1 MEQERFAWKCL
12 LHALKPYGPPE
23 VWQSSFGPDMETAL
37 SEEEQA
43 FLRRASGIVAG
54 TAKLDASEGGLL
66 SIFDLLDGGTPG
78 RMFRPDAVERFQCPE
93 EQAVRPAEKQE
104 RMQRCLEGLKA
115 ADGRIEPALEVCR
128 QQLSYYPSGIPGV
141 SLYQKAR
148 LEVCL
153 ACCMREAGLES
164 PFLLVS
170 CGLPGIQKFLY
181 TISGKGVLKSLRS
194 RSFYLDLL
202 EEHLMTELLDR
213 LHLCRAHR
221 LYVGGGSSYAVLPN
235 TDRTRETLE
244 ACLRSVNQWLLKRF
258 SGALQFLYAWEPC
271 SGPQLKNEGG
281 TAYQEIFAR
290 LENKL
295 NQKRNRRFDAS
306 GLTWL
311 NSQKMS
317 DPERECRVCAG
328 SSLPLDGD
336 DLCPVCREFRDS
348 SSGLAATGK
357 VAAVCRAVW
366 EEGGTPLTLPSL
378 DGQDWFVYMM
388 DRAQADR
395 LRAEQPGTVVR
406 VYAPG
411 GGGNADIP
419 LPLGAYAYTIDE
431 KMATFESLAACS
443 QGIRRLGVLRADVD
457 NLGRAFVRGFHRRLQ
472 SGETGSGLPLT
483 ASLSQQLTQF
493 FKVHLQT
500 ILQGTEGPVDPFHLV
515 WNEAGKRSP
524 RKAIV
529 VYAGGDDLFI
539 VGAWNE
545 IVELSVDLYRA
556 FRGFT
561 GGRLTFS
568 AGIGLFSPHYP
579 LYAMAEDTAIL
590 EDAAKGIDAGKNGL
604 ALFGLELL
612 PDAGGSVRHV
622 ARHLYHWD
630 TFIEEVVTEKLYLLE
645 RYFEMDRKEQN
656 GRGSSFLYRLK
667 NYAEQLDR
675 TPGQTINVA
684 RFAYLLARM
693 EPKKDKRELSDL
705 YHEFSTKLYQ
715 WIKDAE
721 SRRQLLTAMEL
732 YLSLIRTSQEKG
744 EEQPYGE

>member
-1 MEQERFAWKCL
+1 M
-12 LHALKPYGPPE
+12 
-23 VWQSSFGPDMETAL
+23 
-37 SEEEQA
+37 QA
-43 FLRRASGIVAG
+43 
-54 TAKLDASEGGLL
+54 
-66 SIFDLLDGGTPG
+66 
-78 RMFRPDAVERFQCPE
+78 
-93 EQAVRPAEKQE
+93 
-104 RMQRCLEGLKA
+104 A
-115 ADGRIEPALEVCR
+115 AF
-128 QQLSYYPSGIPGV
+128 YYPSGIPGV

-153 ACCMREAGLES
+153 ACCMREAGRES

-244 ACLRSVNQWLLKRF
+244 ACLCSVNQWLLKRF

-366 EEGGTPLTLPSL
+366 EEGGTPRTLPSL

-388 DRAQADR
+388 DRAQTDR

-411 GGGNADIP
+411 SGGNADIP

-431 KMATFESLAACS
+431 KMATFEGLAACS

-457 NLGRAFVRGFHRRLQ
+457 NLGRAFVSGFHRRLQ
-472 SGETGSGLPLT
+472 SGNRCSDSLT
-483 ASLSQQLTQF
+483 ASPLAAVDAVF
-493 FKVHLQT
+493 
-500 ILQGTEGPVDPFHLV
+500 QGPLANDFAGDGGPVEPFHLV

-524 RKAIV
+524 RRHV

-539 VGAWNE
+539 VAPGMKLWNCRWTCTARSGAYRGP
-545 IVELSVDLYRA
+545 LDLFRRDWPA
-556 FRGFT
+556 FPRTIRSMRWRSDLRG
-561 GGRLTFS
+561 RS
-568 AGIGLFSPHYP
+568 Q
-579 LYAMAEDTAIL
+579 
-590 EDAAKGIDAGKNGL
+590 GIDAGKTASPCL
-604 ALFGLELL
+604 AWSCCRTPVGRCGMWRGTCTDGIPLSKRLSRKSSICWSAILKWTGRNRTAGEFVPLPPEELC
-612 PDAGGSVRHV
+612 
-622 ARHLYHWD
+622 
-630 TFIEEVVTEKLYLLE
+630 
-645 RYFEMDRKEQN
+645 
-656 GRGSSFLYRLK
+656 
-667 NYAEQLDR
+667 EQLDR

-693 EPKKDKRELSDL
+693 EPK
-705 YHEFSTKLYQ
+705 
-715 WIKDAE
+715 
-721 SRRQLLTAMEL
+721 
-732 YLSLIRTSQEKG
+732 G
-744 EEQPYGE
+744 

>member
-1 MEQERFAWKCL
+1 M
-12 LHALKPYGPPE
+12 P
-23 VWQSSFGPDMETAL
+23 S
-37 SEEEQA
+37 
-43 FLRRASGIVAG
+43 
-54 TAKLDASEGGLL
+54 
-66 SIFDLLDGGTPG
+66 
-78 RMFRPDAVERFQCPE
+78 CP
-93 EQAVRPAEKQE
+93 
-104 RMQRCLEGLKA
+104 
-115 ADGRIEPALEVCR
+115 I
-128 QQLSYYPSGIPGV
+128 
-141 SLYQKAR
+141 
-148 LEVCL
+148 
-153 ACCMREAGLES
+153 
-164 PFLLVS
+164 
-170 CGLPGIQKFLY
+170 
-181 TISGKGVLKSLRS
+181 
-194 RSFYLDLL
+194 
-202 EEHLMTELLDR
+202 
-213 LHLCRAHR
+213 
-221 LYVGGGSSYAVLPN
+221 

-311 NSQKMS
+311 NSQEMS

-348 SSGLAATGK
+348 SSGLAAPGK

-388 DRAQADR
+388 DRAQAER

-411 GGGNADIP
+411 SGGNADIP

-472 SGETGSGLPLT
+472 SVETGSGLPLT

-493 FKVHLQT
+493 FKAHLQT
-500 ILQGTEGPVDPFHLV
+500 ILQGTEGPVEPFHLV

-568 AGIGLFSPHYP
+568 AGIGLFSPALSALCDGGGYGDLGGRSQGDRRREKRPRPVWLGAAAGRRWDGAGRWRGTCTIGIP
-579 LYAMAEDTAIL
+579 L
-590 EDAAKGIDAGKNGL
+590 
-604 ALFGLELL
+604 
-612 PDAGGSVRHV
+612 
-622 ARHLYHWD
+622 
-630 TFIEEVVTEKLYLLE
+630 IEAVVTEKLYLLE

-656 GRGSSFLYRLK
+656 GRGESFLYPPK

-684 RFAYLLARM
+684 RFAYLLAGGAKKGQSVSCSICIMNFRQSCINGSRM
-693 EPKKDKRELSDL
+693 
-705 YHEFSTKLYQ
+705 
-715 WIKDAE
+715 
-721 SRRQLLTAMEL
+721 RRAAG
-732 YLSLIRTSQEKG
+732 SC
-744 EEQPYGE
+744 

>member
-1 MEQERFAWKCL
+1 MERERFAWKCL
-12 LHALKPYGPPE
+12 LHALRPYGPPE
-23 VWQSSFGPDMETAL
+23 VWQASFGPDMETAL

-43 FLRRASGIVAG
+43 LLRRASGIVVG
-54 TAKLDASEGGLL
+54 TAKLDASESGLL
-66 SIFDLLDGGTPG
+66 SIFDLLDGGTPC
-78 RMFRPDAVERFQCPE
+78 RMFRPDAVERFQCPA
-93 EQAVRPAEKQE
+93 EQAVRPDEKRE
-104 RMQRCLEGLKA
+104 RMQRCLDGLKA

-153 ACCMREAGLES
+153 ACCMREAGRES

-336 DLCPVCREFRDS
+336 DLCP
-348 SSGLAATGK
+348 GI
-357 VAAVCRAVW
+357 
-366 EEGGTPLTLPSL
+366 
-378 DGQDWFVYMM
+378 
-388 DRAQADR
+388 
-395 LRAEQPGTVVR
+395 PG
-406 VYAPG
+406 
-411 GGGNADIP
+411 
-419 LPLGAYAYTIDE
+419 
-431 KMATFESLAACS
+431 
-443 QGIRRLGVLRADVD
+443 
-457 NLGRAFVRGFHRRLQ
+457 
-472 SGETGSGLPLT
+472 
-483 ASLSQQLTQF
+483 
-493 FKVHLQT
+493 
-500 ILQGTEGPVDPFHLV
+500 
-515 WNEAGKRSP
+515 
-524 RKAIV
+524 
-529 VYAGGDDLFI
+529 
-539 VGAWNE
+539 
-545 IVELSVDLYRA
+545 
-556 FRGFT
+556 
-561 GGRLTFS
+561 
-568 AGIGLFSPHYP
+568 
-579 LYAMAEDTAIL
+579 
-590 EDAAKGIDAGKNGL
+590 
-604 ALFGLELL
+604 
-612 PDAGGSVRHV
+612 
-622 ARHLYHWD
+622 
-630 TFIEEVVTEKLYLLE
+630 
-645 RYFEMDRKEQN
+645 
-656 GRGSSFLYRLK
+656 
-667 NYAEQLDR
+667 
-675 TPGQTINVA
+675 
-684 RFAYLLARM
+684 
-693 EPKKDKRELSDL
+693 
-705 YHEFSTKLYQ
+705 
-715 WIKDAE
+715 
-721 SRRQLLTAMEL
+721 
-732 YLSLIRTSQEKG
+732 
-744 EEQPYGE
+744 